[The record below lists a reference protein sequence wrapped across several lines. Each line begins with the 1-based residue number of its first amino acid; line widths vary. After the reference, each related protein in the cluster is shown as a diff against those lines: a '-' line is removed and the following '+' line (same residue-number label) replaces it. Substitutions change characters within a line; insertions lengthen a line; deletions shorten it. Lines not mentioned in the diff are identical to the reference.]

1 MSVLKVNCI
10 SRSESDPDGPVIGL
24 GGEAFYH
31 TAEQAMA
38 AIHSRTHQYW
48 VDVDGESVWLEV
60 GYQPD
65 GQAYLK
71 TEKDDL
77 SPNNL
82 LSLEECKFTVDEE
95 TNSDANLVGPMATG
109 DRGRDDTAYM
119 AERLALRTIIRM
131 LVLNRYGRDE
141 ARLERNRDD
150 AIRRVCGAV
159 ENMDID
165 EAARER
171 LNEALVREL
180 QFYFAPPP
188 KPQTPS

>member
-10 SRSESDPDGPVIGL
+10 SRSEYEPDGRVSGL
-24 GGEAFYH
+24 GGETFYH
-31 TAEQAMA
+31 TAEQAMD
-38 AIHSRTHQYW
+38 AIQNRIHQYW
-48 VDVDGESVWLEV
+48 TDVDGESVWLEV

-71 TEKDDL
+71 TEKDDFPPK
-77 SPNNL
+77 SL
-82 LSLEECKFTVDEE
+82 LSLEECQFTVGEE
-95 TNSDANLVGPMATG
+95 TNSDADLVGPMTRDDG
-109 DRGRDDTAYM
+109 GRDDTAYM

-141 ARLERNRDD
+141 ARLERNRDQ

-159 ENMDID
+159 DNMDID